1 MTPRPSISAA
11 RRAAIFR
18 DAGGICH
25 LCTRKIAQGEPWEVE
40 HVKARGLG
48 GSDGSDNL
56 KPAHIDCHAG
66 KTRKDRAIMA
76 DADRALIR
84 HVGLKKPSPS
94 WGRQRGFGS
103 RRTG

>member
-1 MTPRPSISAA
+1 MTSRPSFSPH

-18 DAGGICH
+18 DAHGICH
-25 LCTRKIAQGEPWEVE
+25 LCTRKIAPGESWEVE

-48 GSDGSDNL
+48 GSDENDNL
-56 KPAHIDCHAG
+56 RPAHIDCHAG

-84 HVGLKKPSPS
+84 HVGLKKPSRA
-94 WGRQRGFGS
+94 WGK
-103 RRTG
+103 RTLGRKAG